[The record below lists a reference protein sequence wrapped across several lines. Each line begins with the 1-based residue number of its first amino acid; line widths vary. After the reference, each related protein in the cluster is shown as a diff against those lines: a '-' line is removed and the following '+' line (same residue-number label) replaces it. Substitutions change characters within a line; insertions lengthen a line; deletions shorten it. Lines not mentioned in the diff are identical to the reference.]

1 MVESIGNHRLGLLT
15 IEFFKKKQA
24 SVKETGGCSY
34 KNKGLGGAGWVQGHV
49 SRLSFI
55 KSGT

>member
-1 MVESIGNHRLGLLT
+1 MVESIGNHRLDFLQL
-15 IEFFKKKQA
+15 IFFKKTSQC
-24 SVKETGGCSY
+24 ETGGCSY

>member
-15 IEFFKKKQA
+15 IEFKEKTSQC
-24 SVKETGGCSY
+24 ETGGCSY

>member
-1 MVESIGNHRLGLLT
+1 MVESIGNHCLGLFT
-15 IEFFKKKQA
+15 IEFKKKQA